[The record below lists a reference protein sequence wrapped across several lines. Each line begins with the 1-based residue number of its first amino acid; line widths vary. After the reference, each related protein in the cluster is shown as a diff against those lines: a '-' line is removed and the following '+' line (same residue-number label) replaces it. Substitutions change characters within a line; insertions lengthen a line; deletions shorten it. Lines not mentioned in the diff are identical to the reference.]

1 MRNVS
6 GHTKDLSKTLTLSP
20 RPQSVWGVP
29 AAPQPH
35 QLLAFSTTLI
45 STTQVSVHPYRTLI
59 FLMTNK
65 VEPFCLFMKHMKEDI
80 SIHSFVTCLLKS
92 LSMFTFSFSCWCAGV
107 LCTCASPLSTCM
119 LLITVSDMKHHVMSF
134 EEFFFHFFFFPS
146 WPCCEA
152 CRISVPQSG
161 TESRPRPWECQVQ
174 YTEKTNQGIPGI
186 SLKVPLLVDARL
198 KDW

>member
-20 RPQSVWGVP
+20 RPQSVGCPSCSAASP
-29 AAPQPH
+29 ALGIFH
-35 QLLAFSTTLI
+35 HSHFHHS
-45 STTQVSVHPYRTLI
+45 SVHPYRTLI

-65 VEPFCLFMKHMKEDI
+65 VEPFCLFIKHMKEDI

-134 EEFFFHFFFFPS
+134 EEFFFHFFFFLHGHAVRLAGSQFPS
-146 WPCCEA
+146 QA
-152 CRISVPQSG
+152 L
-161 TESRPRPWECQVQ
+161 
-174 YTEKTNQGIPGI
+174 NPGPGHG
-186 SLKVPLLVDARL
+186 SAKS
-198 KDW
+198 